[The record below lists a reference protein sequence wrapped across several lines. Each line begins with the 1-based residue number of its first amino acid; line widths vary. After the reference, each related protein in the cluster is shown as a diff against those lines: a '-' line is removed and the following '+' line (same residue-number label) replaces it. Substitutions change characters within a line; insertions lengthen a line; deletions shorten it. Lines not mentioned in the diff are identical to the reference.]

1 MGGGRRKEREGR
13 ENRERGGEIER
24 KKEASP
30 PVHFSMSVI
39 AESTYLIMYMHVY
52 YHGYYTDFVH
62 LLRHIN

>member
-1 MGGGRRKEREGR
+1 MGEGGRKEEEKGKGGEGKQ
-13 ENRERGGEIER
+13 RERGIER

-30 PVHFSMSVI
+30 PVHFSISVI

-52 YHGYYTDFVH
+52 YTDFVH